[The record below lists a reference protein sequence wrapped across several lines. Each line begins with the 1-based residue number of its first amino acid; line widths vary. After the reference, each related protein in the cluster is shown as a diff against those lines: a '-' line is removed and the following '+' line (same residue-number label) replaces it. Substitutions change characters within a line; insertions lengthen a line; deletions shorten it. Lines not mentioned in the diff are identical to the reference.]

1 MFLKGYI
8 MNAEFSLK
16 EMFLL
21 GWPILSVL
29 ILCSIISI
37 AIIWQ
42 RLVYFKRLKLN
53 VHHFFENIQAVLSAG
68 NRADEQ
74 CKTLNEPMASI
85 TRFALLYSKGSK
97 ESLELAVD
105 RSIRLQVAEAE
116 KFVPFLGTIAAAA
129 PFIGLLGTVIGI
141 IRAFRSLAL
150 TGSSGPQVVAG
161 GIAEALVATAV
172 GLMVAIPALV
182 AYNYFS
188 TLIRRMTESMEIC
201 ADALVELLIN
211 DK

>member
-1 MFLKGYI
+1 
-8 MNAEFSLK
+8 MNGEFSLK

-21 GWPILSVL
+21 GWPILSIL
-29 ILCSIISI
+29 FLCSLISI

-42 RLVYFKRLKLN
+42 RLVYFKKIRLN
-53 VHHFFENIQAVLSAG
+53 VHHFFENINHVLSAD
-68 NRADEQ
+68 NRSEQ
-74 CKTLNEPMASI
+74 CKTLHEPMCTI
-85 TRFALLYSKGSK
+85 TQFALLHAKTSK

-150 TGSSGPQVVAG
+150 SGGGGPQIVAA

-188 TLIRRMTESMEIC
+188 IRIRRMTENMEIC
-201 ADALVELLIN
+201 ADGLIQLLI
-211 DK
+211 KE